1 MLTLEHVSKK
11 YKEQRVLQDIN
22 FSLDEKEFISIIG
35 KSGVGKTTLLSIM
48 AGLISPDGGKIV
60 FSGKD
65 ITEYSEEQLAEFR
78 LNNIGIV
85 FQDFKLIASLS
96 VFDNILLAI
105 YPRRDI
111 DREEKKRRILD
122 LIEQVG
128 LMGKQNSTVNNLS
141 GGEMQRVAI
150 ARSLVNQPKLIL
162 ADEPTGNLDENT
174 SGQIL
179 DLFKELHTRLSTT
192 FIIVTHEKDIAKKT
206 QKTYQLSQDGL
217 RHIVL

>member
-65 ITEYSEEQLAEFR
+65 ITEFSEEQLAEFR

-105 YPRRDI
+105 HPRRDI

-150 ARSLVNQPKLIL
+150 ARSLVNQPKVIL

>member
-1 MLTLEHVSKK
+1 
-11 YKEQRVLQDIN
+11 
-22 FSLDEKEFISIIG
+22 
-35 KSGVGKTTLLSIM
+35 
-48 AGLISPDGGKIV
+48 
-60 FSGKD
+60 
-65 ITEYSEEQLAEFR
+65 
-78 LNNIGIV
+78 
-85 FQDFKLIASLS
+85 
-96 VFDNILLAI
+96 
-105 YPRRDI
+105 
-111 DREEKKRRILD
+111 
-122 LIEQVG
+122 
-128 LMGKQNSTVNNLS
+128 MGKQNSTVNNLS

-150 ARSLVNQPKLIL
+150 ARSLVNQPKVIL